1 MQVCTLASSSRGNAL
16 VVSCGDIHIL
26 LDAGIS
32 ALQIRKGLASLGL
45 TPEKLSAIL
54 ITHCHSDH
62 VKGLTTLLK
71 KHPIPLYAT
80 SQTEIGLRQ
89 RVELPANVFRPIL
102 PGQKFLVGDV
112 EVSPFATPHDAQGSV
127 GYRIQ
132 HEMDSMAL
140 VTDLGHIT
148 PEVMEG
154 VCGVNLLI
162 AEANHDVDWVRT
174 SPYPYQTQQRI
185 LGDWGHLSNETG
197 MELVVRAIRAGT
209 GAVILAH
216 LSPENNTPA
225 HALLCAQHRLTA
237 EGLSHIPISVAPA
250 NGLGQIHRI
259 SQGNI
264 EILKEASLCSAS
276 I

>member
-71 KHPIPLYAT
+71 KHAIPLYAT
-80 SQTEIGLRQ
+80 SQTEIQLRQ
-89 RVELPANVFRPIL
+89 RVILPVGVFQAIL
-102 PGQKFLVGDV
+102 PGQKFQVGDV
-112 EVSPFATPHDAQGSV
+112 EIFPFATPHDAQGSV
-127 GYRIQ
+127 GYRIT
-132 HEMDSMAL
+132 HRGDSMAL
-140 VTDLGHIT
+140 ATDLGHLT
-148 PEVMEG
+148 PQVLEG

-162 AEANHDVDWVRT
+162 AEANHDEDWVRC
-174 SPYPYQTQQRI
+174 SPYPYDTQQRI

-197 MELVVRAIRAGT
+197 MELVVRSLRAGT

-225 HALLCAQHRLTA
+225 HALEAARGRLVA
-237 EGLSHIPISVAPA
+237 EGFDHIPISVAPA
-250 NGLGQIHRI
+250 NGLGQVHRI